1 MDLSKEALSHRA
13 LHGEEPFECIGCGVP
28 FGVASTINRIV
39 EKLEGKHWMFT
50 NSDNVQLVK
59 MCDDCR
65 VKAQY
70 HGDDAP
76 MAAGQRPRVRTSDDY
91 LDS

>member
-1 MDLSKEALSHRA
+1 MY
-13 LHGEEPFECIGCGVP
+13 
-28 FGVASTINRIV
+28 
-39 EKLEGKHWMFT
+39 T
-50 NSDNVQLVK
+50 NTDNLQLVK

-70 HGDDAP
+70 HGESSP
-76 MAAGQRPRVRTSDDY
+76 MAMGERPRVRTSDDY